1 MLCEKSVV
9 QFACRT
15 SVSVSCIWKTN
26 STGNLGQE
34 MAIEKTI
41 LRFLGSRD
49 FSHSLFRRDDKT
61 STDRRASVDHQRL
74 AGGET
79 SGLRGQKHRGAGDF
93 VGLADPQQRRAGGR
107 GLQGL
112 RIVPQR

>member
-49 FSHSLFRRDDKT
+49 FSHSMERRDPAPGVNC
-61 STDRRASVDHQRL
+61 SEGGQSLSHPRISHRAHSMNSAVWIPAFQ
-74 AGGET
+74 AV
-79 SGLRGQKHRGAGDF
+79 SKVGDF
-93 VGLADPQQRRAGGR
+93 PT
-107 GLQGL
+107 
-112 RIVPQR
+112 

>member
-1 MLCEKSVV
+1 MSFAMRHPAHSPVIPANAGTHNHRMPCDGRCRPPCLIERFRGMGPRFSRLCEKSVV

-49 FSHSLFRRDDKT
+49 FSHSMVRGDDELM
-61 STDRRASVDHQRL
+61 V
-74 AGGET
+74 
-79 SGLRGQKHRGAGDF
+79 
-93 VGLADPQQRRAGGR
+93 
-107 GLQGL
+107 
-112 RIVPQR
+112 